1 MKQFILKLC
10 ALPTLSNI
18 LLDSAWRDLTKRARH
33 QTNFSDGE
41 FVNKGPFSF
50 FDLVFFPFSIFNSF
64 FSLCPFWSLLRAQWG
79 SCRST
84 WPYSWDGVSGFLLYM
99 LLYKV
104 YITHFKTLLRGLLLK
119 QRHVKVVCN
128 LVAWLNCP
136 LT

>member
-1 MKQFILKLC
+1 MKQFIQKLC

-50 FDLVFFPFSIFNSF
+50 FDLVFFSFFYFQFFF

-104 YITHFKTLLRGLLLK
+104 YITHFKTLLRGLLFAIDK
-119 QRHVKVVCN
+119 IICVWRQCWNKDM
-128 LVAWLNCP
+128 
-136 LT
+136 